1 MFLSKFGVL
10 TSVSTFPVT
19 EKLDRYCGDFLR
31 KIANIRR
38 PYLQVTV
45 SADSSQI
52 NTNTLLWYH
61 FYIKKL
67 VCNYKILHSLPQD
80 HNLSLKFLILDG
92 T

>member
-67 VCNYKILHSLPQD
+67 VFKLQNITYTMKKPINSMR
-80 HNLSLKFLILDG
+80 FLCDG
-92 T
+92 

>member
-1 MFLSKFGVL
+1 MAINFIVMFLFKFGVL

-19 EKLDRYCGDFLR
+19 EKLNRYYGDFLR
-31 KIANIRR
+31 KIAKYHIRR

-52 NTNTLLWYH
+52 NTSTLLWYH

-67 VCNYKILHSLPQD
+67 VCKL
-80 HNLSLKFLILDG
+80 
-92 T
+92 